1 MLQRKEKLEMRKL
14 IEKRESKKL
23 SDALMMQE
31 IRIRDRKIYKQ
42 YVKNPIE

>member
-1 MLQRKEKLEMRKL
+1 MRKL

>member
-1 MLQRKEKLEMRKL
+1 LLQRKEKLEMRKL